1 MMRIWNDLLYLF
13 FPRLCLLC
21 RRPLVEGEEHI
32 CLHCAEDLPYTYY
45 IDVHGNP
52 VYRLFK
58 ERFPVEAV
66 TAFLFFKQ
74 GGSAQT
80 LIHALKYDG
89 NRQLGYHL
97 GRMAALEY
105 RESGLFDAVDCLLP
119 VGRSYLN
126 RFLNSFLRLN
136 RKVIKVHIFISFSY
150 LFQTILRLAISKV
163 SDAAIRTI
171 APIATSPT
179 VALLQPLPFFP
190 PLAADTKISR
200 ETIAVWPDASFAV

>member
-1 MMRIWNDLLYLF
+1 MRIWNDLLYLF

-45 IDVHGNP
+45 IDVHANP

-58 ERFPVEAV
+58 ERFPVEAA

-119 VGRSYLN
+119 VPLHPKRE
-126 RFLNSFLRLN
+126 
-136 RKVIKVHIFISFSY
+136 RKRGYNQSEW
-150 LFQTILRLAISKV
+150 
-163 SDAAIRTI
+163 I
-171 APIATSPT
+171 ARGVPSG
-179 VALLQPLPFFP
+179 
-190 PLAADTKISR
+190 
-200 ETIAVWPDASFAV
+200 

>member
-1 MMRIWNDLLYLF
+1 MRIWNDLLYLF

-105 RESGLFDAVDCLLP
+105 RESGSSNYCPICHIF
-119 VGRSYLN
+119 RSYGSRWPESRN
-126 RFLNSFLRLN
+126 LR
-136 RKVIKVHIFISFSY
+136 
-150 LFQTILRLAISKV
+150 
-163 SDAAIRTI
+163 
-171 APIATSPT
+171 IATVAEAGCGGSGTASRRRGAVPARKALAVGVRLVRCRSGRLCTGAGPREVSPHACCSGFRNGRT
-179 VALLQPLPFFP
+179 TTAGHRAENRP
-190 PLAADTKISR
+190 ADH
-200 ETIAVWPDASFAV
+200 